1 MGHQMA
7 KMGHQKADIRMPAGT
22 SEVKNWISDT
32 VLMSSRLHYITATD
46 RLHYYTA
53 SRKIYTPCSL
63 TMFKHGLQGII
74 NHLIANELF
83 ALKVDEL

>member
-1 MGHQMA
+1 M
-7 KMGHQKADIRMPAGT
+7 QKADIRMPAG
-22 SEVKNWISDT
+22 KLDIRHF
-32 VLMSSRLHYITATD
+32 LISSRLHCITATD